1 MAKIRSRFVCNDCGS
16 EFPQFFGRCPSC
28 HAWNSLEE
36 QAPTPAA
43 GANRLSQ
50 NPLMKMTQSRA
61 GDVREARAMS
71 SLRLDQI
78 EDPTYARLSS
88 GYLELDRVLGGG
100 IVPGSLVLI
109 GGDPGIGK
117 STLLLQTANRL
128 ALDHRTLYVCAEE
141 SGQQVKLR
149 AQRLGIGKTRTSDDA
164 AEGFDD
170 SVDDL
175 ATDDRAL
182 NSPEDAATT
191 PVSTRSK
198 AKKSKTESKASVPS
212 PEPKLPSVSPNALPS
227 AAAQNLYLLPEI
239 DLDTILTELETLRPR
254 VAVIDSIQA
263 LYYAALTS
271 APGSVAQVRECT
283 SMLMR
288 LAKQLNISLFIVGH
302 VTKEGAIAGPK
313 VLEHLVDTVLYF
325 EGDRFASHRLLR
337 STKNRFGATHEVGV
351 FEMVDQ
357 GLEEILNPSEL
368 FLGNREEPSSGT
380 ATIVACEGT
389 RPIVVELQ
397 ALVSPTSYS
406 SPRRSTTG
414 IEYNRLLQ
422 ILAVLEKR
430 VGIPLSKLD
439 AYVASSGGLS
449 VSEPAA
455 DLGVAIAVAAS
466 FRDRTVDPQTVL
478 IGEVG
483 LGGQV
488 RSVSQMEL
496 RLKEAEKLGFK
507 RAIVP
512 KGCTYTS
519 PNLEIIPVARVV
531 DAIAIAL
538 ISGRS
543 SDVETRTDEVGDP
556 GQWSED

>member
-1 MAKIRSRFVCNDCGS
+1 MLFRS
-16 EFPQFFGRCPSC
+16 
-28 HAWNSLEE
+28 L
-36 QAPTPAA
+36 
-43 GANRLSQ
+43 
-50 NPLMKMTQSRA
+50 
-61 GDVREARAMS
+61 AR
-71 SLRLDQI
+71 
-78 EDPTYARLSS
+78 
-88 GYLELDRVLGGG
+88 
-100 IVPGSLVLI
+100 
-109 GGDPGIGK
+109 
-117 STLLLQTANRL
+117 
-128 ALDHRTLYVCAEE
+128 
-141 SGQQVKLR
+141 
-149 AQRLGIGKTRTSDDA
+149 
-164 AEGFDD
+164 
-170 SVDDL
+170 
-175 ATDDRAL
+175 
-182 NSPEDAATT
+182 
-191 PVSTRSK
+191 
-198 AKKSKTESKASVPS
+198 
-212 PEPKLPSVSPNALPS
+212 
-227 AAAQNLYLLPEI
+227 
-239 DLDTILTELETLRPR
+239 
-254 VAVIDSIQA
+254 
-263 LYYAALTS
+263 
-271 APGSVAQVRECT
+271 
-283 SMLMR
+283 
-288 LAKQLNISLFIVGH
+288 QLNITLFIVGH

-449 VSEPAA
+449 VGEPAA
-455 DLGVAIAVAAS
+455 DLGIAIAVAAS

-512 KGCTYTS
+512 KGCVYTS
-519 PNLEIIPVARVV
+519 KLLEIIPVSRVV

-538 ISGRS
+538 ISTK
-543 SDVETRTDEVGDP
+543 SDVETREDELPGD
-556 GQWSED
+556 WSDD

>member
-1 MAKIRSRFVCNDCGS
+1 MAKLRSRWVCNDCGS
-16 EFPQFFGRCPSC
+16 DFPQYFGRCPSC
-28 HAWNSLEE
+28 NTWNSLEE
-36 QAPTPAA
+36 QAPTAAA

-50 NPLMKMTQSRA
+50 NPLMKMTRSRA
-61 GDVREARAMS
+61 GDDREARPMV
-71 SLRLDQI
+71 SLKLDQI
-78 EDPTYARLSS
+78 QDATFARLPS
-88 GYLELDRVLGGG
+88 GYSELDRVLGGG

-128 ALDHRTLYVCAEE
+128 SLEHRTLYVCAEE

-164 AEGFDD
+164 PD
-170 SVDDL
+170 DDL
-175 ATDDRAL
+175 DSDI
-182 NSPEDAATT
+182 PEAPEPTES
-191 PVSTRSK
+191 PVSTRT
-198 AKKSKTESKASVPS
+198 KSKKPS
-212 PEPKLPSVSPNALPS
+212 NVRTDVRADIRAAHPEPSTPEIPRE
-227 AAAQNLYLLPEI
+227 QNLYLLPEI
-239 DLDTILTELETLRPR
+239 DLDTILTELETLRPQ

-288 LAKQLNISLFIVGH
+288 LAKQLNITLFIVGH

-449 VSEPAA
+449 VGEPAA
-455 DLGVAIAVAAS
+455 DLGIAIAVAAS

-512 KGCTYTS
+512 KGCIYKS
-519 PNLEIIPVARVV
+519 KLLEIIPVSRVV

-538 ISGRS
+538 ISTKS
-543 SDVETRTDEVGDP
+543 EVETREDTVPDN
-556 GQWSED
+556 WSDD

>member
-1 MAKIRSRFVCNDCGS
+1 MAKSRSRWVCNDCGS

-28 HAWNSLEE
+28 NTWNSLEE
-36 QAPTPAA
+36 QAPTPIA

-50 NPLMKMTQSRA
+50 NPLMKMTKSRA
-61 GDVREARAMS
+61 GDSSEARPMA
-71 SLRLDQI
+71 SLQLDQI
-78 EDPTYARLSS
+78 EDTVFSRIPS
-88 GYLELDRVLGGG
+88 GYVELDRVLGGG

-128 ALDHRTLYVCAEE
+128 SLEHRTLYVCAEE

-149 AQRLGIGKTRTSDDA
+149 AQRLGIGKTRTSDDDCDA
-164 AEGFDD
+164 IEDLETAEELIEALER
-170 SVDDL
+170 V
-175 ATDDRAL
+175 ATPTVR
-182 NSPEDAATT
+182 
-191 PVSTRSK
+191 STRSK
-198 AKKSKTESKASVPS
+198 AKKTVPPESAEPPILPLAS
-212 PEPKLPSVSPNALPS
+212 
-227 AAAQNLYLLPEI
+227 QNLYLLPEI

-288 LAKQLNISLFIVGH
+288 LARQLNITLFIVGH

-449 VSEPAA
+449 VGEPAA
-455 DLGVAIAVAAS
+455 DLGIAIAVAAS

-512 KGCTYTS
+512 KGCVYTS
-519 PNLEIIPVARVV
+519 KLLEIIPVSRVV

-538 ISGRS
+538 INTKSNA
-543 SDVETRTDEVGDP
+543 ETCEEP
-556 GQWSED
+556 LPED